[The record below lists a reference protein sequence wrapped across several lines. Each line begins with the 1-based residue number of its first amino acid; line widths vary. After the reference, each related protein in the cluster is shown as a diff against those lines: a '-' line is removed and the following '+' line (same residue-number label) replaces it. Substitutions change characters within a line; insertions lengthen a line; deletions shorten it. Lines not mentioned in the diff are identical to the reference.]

1 MKYVV
6 SYTSGAT
13 GFGWVR
19 ECETIEEVKYMIDEV
34 RYIDSAIITVWDKNW
49 GDYVYHK
56 NYLCN
61 KPETDYIY
69 NHRADLR
76 TQNKLAK

>member
-19 ECETIEEVKYMIDEV
+19 ECETIEEVK
-34 RYIDSAIITVWDKNW
+34 SITW
-49 GDYVYHK
+49 GSDVPVEYQSDV
-56 NYLCN
+56 
-61 KPETDYIY
+61 
-69 NHRADLR
+69 
-76 TQNKLAK
+76 